1 MDNEISMNKIS
12 IILIFFC
19 LGFLMHAEE
28 KTNIDFNGQVVVWT
42 TAQFEKPF
50 VIQPGARFV
59 PTLTG
64 KFEMPKQNFID
75 FEASLNINGSLT
87 YEKGDLVDTIGQ
99 FKPYRIWGRYANDK
113 FEIRAGLQKINF
125 GSAKMFRPLMWFDGM
140 DVRDPLQLTDG
151 VYGVLSK
158 YYFESNASVWIWG
171 LIGNDR
177 PKGYELYGS
186 ALWKPEFGGRIE
198 SPLGPGEVGVSY
210 HHRTLIP
217 DNNQFNLPVSAAEI
231 NENRF
236 GINGKWDLEVGI
248 WFESSISLI
257 DENEAAIF
265 GKTDMLNVG
274 MDYTLPVGNGIGVT
288 LEYFRYHAGDELFR
302 GDVSAQVLGAMLNY
316 PVSLMDNLSGM
327 LFYIPAGSN
336 SMWLNYLTWSRNYDN
351 LSLYAIAFWNP
362 VNYNFPAL
370 QAQNRNLFA
379 GKGVQ
384 LMISYN
390 F

>member
-1 MDNEISMNKIS
+1 MNKIS
-12 IILIFFC
+12 MILIFLC
-19 LGFLMHAEE
+19 IGLLARAEE
-28 KTNIDFNGQVVVWT
+28 NVKIDINGQVVAWS
-42 TAQFEKPF
+42 TAQFEDPF

-64 KFEMPKQNFID
+64 KFETSKQSFFD

-87 YEKGDLVDTIGQ
+87 FEKGNLVDKVGQ

-113 FEIRAGLQKINF
+113 IEVRAGLQKINF

-140 DVRDPLQLTDG
+140 DIRDPLQLTDG
-151 VYGVLSK
+151 VYGILSK
-158 YYFESNASVWIWG
+158 YFFDNNSSVWLWG
-171 LIGNDR
+171 LVGNDK

-186 ALWKPEFGGRIE
+186 ALWKPEVGGRFE
-198 SPLGPGEVGVSY
+198 SPIGPGEIGLGF
-210 HHRTLIP
+210 HHRTLVP
-217 DNNQFNLPVSAAEI
+217 DNNLYHLPMSDVEMK
-231 NENRF
+231 ENRI
-236 GINGKWDLEVGI
+236 GVNGKWDLEVGL
-248 WFESSISLI
+248 WFESSISFI
-257 DENEAAIF
+257 DENDVNIF

-274 MDYTLPVGNGIGVT
+274 MDYTLPIGNGLGVT
-288 LEYFRYHAGDELFR
+288 FEYFRYHTGNKLFTGDL
-302 GDVSAQVLGAMLNY
+302 SAQVLGGMLNY

-327 LFYIPAGSN
+327 LFYLPVGN
-336 SMWLNYLTWSRNYDN
+336 KSMWLNYLSWSRNYDN

-379 GKGVQ
+379 GKGLQ
-384 LMISYN
+384 LMVSYN